1 MADLNSQAADME
13 RKLEIAKEELA
24 GLEQQMT
31 DMKERMKEKLL
42 KEWPSPWQN
51 EQIVATKVKGRLTED
66 KDYKALVLKTRETQ
80 ARIDNLES
88 QLRAL
93 QPGGDSTIGAPNP
106 KSQGYMPS
114 AEAKSKSQGYM
125 PSAESSSRGYMPTG
139 KEN

>member
-1 MADLNSQAADME
+1 MPDLNSQAADLE
-13 RKLEIAKEELA
+13 RKLEIAKQELA
-24 GLEQQMT
+24 GLDQQMT

-80 ARIDNLES
+80 ARIDDLEA

-93 QPGGDSTIGAPNP
+93 QPGGDSTLGAPNP
-106 KSQGYMPS
+106 KSHGYMPS
-114 AEAKSKSQGYM
+114 IERKSQSQGYM
-125 PSAESSSRGYMPTG
+125 PSSQSASSGYMPG
-139 KEN
+139 KKN

>member
-1 MADLNSQAADME
+1 MADLNSQAADLE
-13 RKLEIAKEELA
+13 RKLEIAKDELA

-31 DMKERMKEKLL
+31 EMKERMKEKLL

-80 ARIDNLES
+80 TRIDDLEA

-93 QPGGDSTIGAPNP
+93 QPGGDKTLGAPNP

-114 AEAKSKSQGYM
+114 SKPKSEPHGYM
-125 PSAESSSRGYMPTG
+125 PSSQSASRG
-139 KEN
+139 